1 LLVCDLDIDPTTST
15 FSLSKSLPYFS
26 KTKRILPYIYFM
38 SERVN
43 DKYVIP
49 NLINSKWNI
58 VPNDFG
64 EETLH

>member
-1 LLVCDLDIDPTTST
+1 
-15 FSLSKSLPYFS
+15 
-26 KTKRILPYIYFM
+26 M